1 MKYVSFK
8 KVAEIKRN
16 LIRPSDSELEQI
28 LDRKRGDPESFDEM
42 LGRFGERFGERHGR
56 VLDTEE

>member
-16 LIRPSDSELEQI
+16 LIRPSDSEMEQI
-28 LDRKRGDPESFDEM
+28 LDRKRGAQDSGLE
-42 LGRFGERFGERHGR
+42 
-56 VLDTEE
+56 